1 LDKQILANYIRLSL
15 DDTQSDSMSIEHQR
29 LILDKYILDSELDGP
44 VQEFVDNGFTGT
56 NFERPA
62 VQELL
67 ELVREGKV
75 GAILVKD
82 FSRFGRDAIETG
94 YFIERVFPLYRVRF
108 ISVSDHFD
116 SFDYDGDTGGM
127 EVAFKLLMSEYYS
140 KDLSKKISSAK
151 REKARR
157 GEAVT
162 KNCAFGYMLDENRKM
177 VTDPEAAETVRIIFN
192 MYAGRKSIADIEKRL
207 YEDERPTPAAWKK
220 HRWKTAETEE
230 FRRVWQKSVILS
242 ILYDEQYIGTYIA
255 GKTRTTAVGSAN
267 RATNA
272 KEDWIRI
279 PDHHPAIISQE
290 LFDAVQEKLRIR
302 GEPHRK
308 RKLGTAQRYSAI
320 TSPLKGKV
328 VCGHC
333 GHTMRLSCTKNAA
346 FHCWFTRSAAD
357 AGCHKLR
364 VLGSE
369 LEAIV
374 SEVIFQQA
382 AVILN
387 RNDELSRVP
396 ASRSVKGEAECDHR
410 LNELQNRKQQLYENL
425 VLGTTTP
432 EEYKAQKAAINIE
445 IGHQQQVHDAIC
457 VQNEKSAPSAAS
469 VKAARAALDAEMLSP
484 ELVDMLIEK
493 ILIFPGGRVEI
504 VWKVSGFAYGMPD
517 PELESFVA
525 T

>member
-1 LDKQILANYIRLSL
+1 MDRQILANYIRLSL

-29 LILDKYILDSELDGP
+29 LILNKYILDSELDGP

-116 SFDYDGDTGGM
+116 SFDYNGDTGGM

-140 KDLSKKISSAK
+140 KDLSRKISSAK

-177 VTDPEAAETVRIIFN
+177 VIDQEAAETVRIIFD
-192 MYAGRKSIADIEKRL
+192 MYAGCKSIAGIEKRL
-207 YEDERPTPAAWKK
+207 YHEHRPTPAAWKK

-230 FRRVWQKSVILS
+230 FRCVWQKSVILS

-255 GKTRTTAVGSAN
+255 GKTRTTGVGSAN
-267 RATNA
+267 RTANA

-279 PDHHPAIISQE
+279 PNHHPAIISQE
-290 LFDAVQEKLRIR
+290 LFDAVQEKLRVR

-308 RKLGTAQRYSAI
+308 RELGTAQRYDAV

-333 GHTMRLSCTKNAA
+333 GHTMRLSQTKNAA

-364 VLGSE
+364 MLGSE
-369 LEAIV
+369 LEDVVRNIV
-374 SEVIFQQA
+374 LRQA
-382 AVILN
+382 ALVLG
-387 RNDELSRVP
+387 RHDALSRVP
-396 ASRSVKGEAECDHR
+396 ASRSFKGEAECNLR
-410 LNELQNRKQQLYENL
+410 LRELQNKKLQFYENL
-425 VLGTTTP
+425 VLGAITP
-432 EEYKAQKAAINIE
+432 EEYKKQKTAIDFE
-445 IGHQQQVHDAIC
+445 IGQQEQVNDAIRM
-457 VQNEKSAPSAAS
+457 QNEKSAPGAAS
-469 VKAARAALDAEMLSP
+469 VEAARAALDAKTLSP
-484 ELVDMLIEK
+484 GLVDILIEK
-493 ILIFPGGRVEI
+493 ILIFPGNRIEV
-504 VWKVSGFAYGMPD
+504 VWKVSGFAHGMVE

>member
-1 LDKQILANYIRLSL
+1 MDKQILAKYIRLSL

-67 ELVREGKV
+67 ELVQEGKV

-116 SFDYDGDTGGM
+116 SSDYNGDTGGM

-140 KDLSKKISSAK
+140 KDLSRKISSAK
-151 REKARR
+151 RERARR

-162 KNCAFGYMLDENRKM
+162 KNCAFGYMLDGNRKM
-177 VTDPEAAETVRIIFN
+177 VIDPEAAETVRIIFE
-192 MYAGRKSIADIEKRL
+192 MYAGKKNIADIEKRL
-207 YEDERPTPAAWKK
+207 YAERRPTPAAWKK

-230 FRRVWQKSVILS
+230 FRCVWQKSVILS
-242 ILYDEQYIGTYIA
+242 VLYDEQYIGTYIA
-255 GKTRTTAVGSAN
+255 GKTRTVQVGSAN
-267 RATNA
+267 RAANA
-272 KEDWIRI
+272 KADWIRI
-279 PDHHPAIISQE
+279 PGHHPAIISQE
-290 LFDAVQEKLRIR
+290 LFDAVQEKLCVR

-308 RKLGTAQRYSAI
+308 RKLGTAQRYAAV

-333 GHTMRLSCTKNAA
+333 GHTMRLSQTKNAA

-369 LEAIV
+369 LEDVVCDI
-374 SEVIFQQA
+374 IIQQA
-382 AVILN
+382 ALVLS
-387 RNDELSRVP
+387 RHDELSRVP
-396 ASRSVKGEAECDHR
+396 ASRSHRGEAECDLR
-410 LNELQNRKQQLYENL
+410 LRELQNRKQQLYENL
-425 VLGTTTP
+425 VLGAITP
-432 EEYKAQKAAINIE
+432 EEYKAPKAAIDLE
-445 IGHQQQVHDAIC
+445 IGHQQQVHDAVC
-457 VQNEKSAPSAAS
+457 MQNEKSAPCAAS
-469 VKAARAALDAEMLSP
+469 VEAARAALDAEILSS

-493 ILIFPGGRVEI
+493 VLVFPGNRIEI
-504 VWKVSGFAYGMPD
+504 VWKVSGFAHGMV
-517 PELESFVA
+517 ESKQNAFVA